1 MLESD
6 SYCIS
11 LHSNFVPCHSVI
23 STVQKYKLIQLKYF
37 YEYSLDICEVHY
49 YRRSSSCF
57 CFMKNLFLS
66 RSATHLQK
74 TIPERYVFT
83 LGIVDFW
90 LFVCF
95 LVYFFPCFGLEQ
107 IKLNPVCLISGHYVV
122 IHLLKENEMVRVQE
136 TKAQT
141 GYCPIW
147 NQPFLFDLGTEA
159 ETTHSIDFLIMRKKL
174 HTKDA
179 VVGHVTIGENSC
191 RSGRHH
197 WKEIM
202 SPRPLESAKWHAI
215 MPVLNLE
222 PYKNMNLED

>member
-1 MLESD
+1 
-6 SYCIS
+6 
-11 LHSNFVPCHSVI
+11 
-23 STVQKYKLIQLKYF
+23 
-37 YEYSLDICEVHY
+37 
-49 YRRSSSCF
+49 
-57 CFMKNLFLS
+57 MKNLFFS
-66 RSATHLQK
+66 RSPTYLQK
-74 TIPERYVFT
+74 TLPERYVLSYVSVALSF
-83 LGIVDFW
+83 GC

-95 LVYFFPCFGLEQ
+95 FVIFPSYGLEQ

-122 IHLLKENEMVRVQE
+122 IHLLKENEVVRVHE

-141 GYCPIW
+141 GHCPIW

-159 ETTHSIDFLIMRKKL
+159 ETTYSIDFLIMRKKL